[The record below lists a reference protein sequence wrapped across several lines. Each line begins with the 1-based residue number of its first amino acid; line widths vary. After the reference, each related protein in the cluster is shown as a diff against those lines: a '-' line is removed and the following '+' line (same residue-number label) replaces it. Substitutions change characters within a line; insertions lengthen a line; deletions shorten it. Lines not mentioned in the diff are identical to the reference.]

1 MTCAEVRA
9 ALGAELLG
17 ALDPAEAAEV
27 QAHLGSCPDCQAARA
42 ELVGVPALLAMV
54 SADEVAHAFPE
65 PDASGAAGDAGA
77 AQLERLQARVRAE
90 RARDRRRQAR
100 DRRARSRR
108 AFLVAAVVTALVGAG
123 GWAAGRWVTPVQ
135 PVAQPTAQPTP
146 RMTAAPVHW
155 SASDPTTKIVAK
167 VTLNPVS
174 WGTKVDI
181 ELQGVKKGDM
191 CSLVVYDRSGRKW
204 DGGSWTVAYD
214 RGIRWSGGVAVPTD
228 QVMSIEV
235 HQRGDQPIVRIA
247 G

>member
-9 ALGAELLG
+9 ALGAEVLG
-17 ALDPAEAAEV
+17 ALDPAEAADV
-27 QAHLGSCPDCQAARA
+27 RAHLDSCPDCRAARA
-42 ELVGVPALLAMV
+42 DLAGVPALLAMV

-65 PDASGAAGDAGA
+65 SGGSGAAGDT
-77 AQLERLQARVRAE
+77 AQLERLQARVRSE
-90 RARDRRRQAR
+90 RARDRRRQTQ
-100 DRRARSRR
+100 DRRRRSRR
-108 AFLVAAVVTALVGAG
+108 ALLVAAVVTALVGAG

-135 PVAQPTAQPTP
+135 PLVQPTAQPTP

-155 SASDPTTKIVAK
+155 AASDPTSKIVAK

-181 ELQGVKKGDM
+181 ELQGVKKGDV
-191 CSLVVYDRSGRKW
+191 CSLVVFDRSGRKW

-235 HQRGDQPIVRIA
+235 HQRGDQPIVRVA